1 MNTFNMHIYAADKP
15 FYSGPCESLV
25 VPSLDGTYGI
35 WANHSNIIIAIIPGS
50 LIYRLPGQQDEVVA
64 VSHGLV
70 KVENNDV
77 LVLVDSLERLDEI
90 DTNRA
95 QRAADAAREAL
106 LQNKSM
112 QEFRIAQAHLARAL
126 NRLRVKGNYSLH
138 QGWDKK

>member
-70 KVENNDV
+70 RLKTMMCWCLWTHLNGWTKSTQTGPSVPPMQQ
-77 LVLVDSLERLDEI
+77 ERPCCK
-90 DTNRA
+90 TRA
-95 QRAADAAREAL
+95 CRSSEL
-106 LQNKSM
+106 L
-112 QEFRIAQAHLARAL
+112 
-126 NRLRVKGNYSLH
+126 RLT
-138 QGWDKK
+138 